1 MKELKLGQVWRQQ
14 CQKPV
19 YRYGDIDSW
28 QVNQM
33 GKRCAVV
40 MNCATTKEIVVT
52 SDAEPSFTFDN
63 KLISEKPRWP
73 EYVKES

>member
-1 MKELKLGQVWRQQ
+1 MKELKLGQVWR
-14 CQKPV
+14 
-19 YRYGDIDSW
+19 RYGSKYGDVDSW

-63 KLISEKPRWP
+63 KLISEKPR
-73 EYVKES
+73 

>member
-1 MKELKLGQVWRQQ
+1 MKELKLGQVWR
-14 CQKPV
+14 
-19 YRYGDIDSW
+19 RYGSKYGDVDSW

-73 EYVKES
+73 EYVKPTATN